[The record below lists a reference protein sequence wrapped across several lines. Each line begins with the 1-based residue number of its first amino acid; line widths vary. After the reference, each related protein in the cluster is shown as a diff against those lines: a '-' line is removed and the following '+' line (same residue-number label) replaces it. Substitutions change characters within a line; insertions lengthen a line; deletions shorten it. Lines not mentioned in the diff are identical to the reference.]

1 MALGQLCWHCLL
13 AGTLALALLL
23 LLLLA
28 APDNVNSLELSCS
41 VGPVEVILQP
51 NQTVV
56 LDCNLPAVDQPAN
69 TTWKEEGIP
78 LVDQE
83 HHRVIP
89 NGSLYIAGVSR
100 SFTDQ
105 DGGSSDR
112 SYTCMSENS
121 FGAVVSRTAL
131 IRFSTLSQFHQ
142 QPQSQ
147 IVEENG
153 TARFEC
159 GIKGLPFPVI
169 TWEKNQSTL
178 ADHLRYIVLPNGI
191 LQIVDVQV
199 SDAGVFRCE
208 ATNAAQTRYSQ
219 DVSLT
224 VLQGNMAQTLL
235 QGDQFK

>member
-1 MALGQLCWHCLL
+1 M
-13 AGTLALALLL
+13 
-23 LLLLA
+23 
-28 APDNVNSLELSCS
+28 NSLELSCS

-131 IRFSTLSQFHQ
+131 IRFSSKCM
-142 QPQSQ
+142 
-147 IVEENG
+147 
-153 TARFEC
+153 C
-159 GIKGLPFPVI
+159 G
-169 TWEKNQSTL
+169 
-178 ADHLRYIVLPNGI
+178 
-191 LQIVDVQV
+191 
-199 SDAGVFRCE
+199 
-208 ATNAAQTRYSQ
+208 
-219 DVSLT
+219 
-224 VLQGNMAQTLL
+224 
-235 QGDQFK
+235 